1 MSHPVLRLV
10 AERPML
16 LATHVG
22 AYAGL
27 ALEELTIAGTTL
39 KHQWM
44 RQLMGLLCLSV
55 AAMLSGVA
63 VLLWVFLPGAAAGPV
78 WVLVVTPLVPAML
91 AVLLLWRRR
100 QRHVHAPLSRLRQQL
115 LEDVALLDRHSTP

>member
-27 ALEELTIAGTTL
+27 ALEELTIAGTAL

-44 RQLMGLLCLSV
+44 LQLMGLLCLSV

-100 QRHVHAPLSRLRQQL
+100 QRHLQALLSRLRLQL